1 IDLSGA
7 SMKENRIDR
16 ILRELSELYELNKK
30 IETYKFVIDSNSMT
44 VRTSETEYKLSS
56 CSESK

>member
-1 IDLSGA
+1 
-7 SMKENRIDR
+7 MKENRIDR